1 MINVTKT
8 YLPDI
13 EKYKTYVD
21 KIYKSGWL
29 TNNGEILN
37 CLEKRL
43 EQYLGV
49 KNIVLVANATLGLQI
64 AYKLLELTGEVITT
78 PFSFIAT
85 TSSLLWQNINPVFSD
100 IDKSTYNIDCDKI
113 EKKITNLTSA
123 ILPVHV
129 FGNVCDIEKIEK
141 LSLKYNLKVIYDA
154 AHTFNI
160 NYKNKNVLNY
170 GDISIISFHSAKLF
184 HTIEGG
190 ALVIN
195 DDNLYKKAKSM
206 INFGFE
212 DGNIKTLG
220 INAKMNEFQAAMGM
234 CVLEDIDDVIASR
247 KDVYMYYLSKL
258 KNMSHISLQ
267 VQNKHANQNYTYMPV
282 LLESEEKLINVMK
295 AMNLRDIYP
304 RRYFYPSLNT
314 LEYINCKETMEISE
328 NVSKRI
334 LCLPLYDSLEKH
346 DVDIIVNILNSI

>member
-13 EKYKTYVD
+13 EIYKSYVG

-37 CLEKRL
+37 CLEKKL

-64 AYKLLELTGEVITT
+64 AYKLLNLTGEVITT
-78 PFSFIAT
+78 PFSFVAT

-100 IDKSTYNIDCDKI
+100 IDKSTYNIDIEKI

-129 FGNVCDIEKIEK
+129 FGNACDVEKIEK
-141 LSLKYNLKVIYDA
+141 LSMKYNLKVIYDA
-154 AHTFNI
+154 AHAFNI
-160 NYKNKNVLNY
+160 NYKNKSILNY
-170 GDISIISFHSAKLF
+170 GDISVVSFHSTKLF

-190 ALVIN
+190 AIIIN
-195 DDNLYKKAKSM
+195 DNSLYKKAKSM

-212 DGNIKTLG
+212 DGEIKYLG

-234 CVLEDIDDVIASR
+234 CVLEDINNVIASR
-247 KDVYMYYLSKL
+247 KEIYMYYLSKL
-258 KNMSHISLQ
+258 KNMPQISLQ
-267 VQNKHANQNYTYMPV
+267 LQNKHANQNYTYLPI
-282 LLESEEKLINVMK
+282 LLESEEKLVSTIEV
-295 AMNLRDIYP
+295 MNLNGIYP

-328 NVSKRI
+328 NISRRI
-334 LCLPLYDSLEKH
+334 LCLPLYDSLEKS